1 MKKILI
7 FACLALVLV
16 LTAVACTGT
25 ETPAETTADTAVTE
39 AGTVAATEAGTVA
52 ATEAAT
58 VAETAADETVAE
70 TTVET
75 VADTETTAETVA
87 DAETVAETEADAE
100 TAVETTAETEADAE
114 TTVETEADAETTVET
129 EADAETTVETEED
142 AEISGY
148 PASIVGIGHTS
159 MDELGAQGENVDAI
173 GQVYDQIGYRRWD
186 FRVEVSLSG
195 EVKHLRDMGF
205 VAFSTVPTS
214 VSFGFV
220 FEDGREVFHPVYNR
234 EMTTEESDVMNF
246 MEGATYGQAFKGLLN
261 MQVCMDESYLKMGEN
276 LVKFMVEVDG
286 ERALVSEY
294 TVIVVE

>member
-100 TAVETTAETEADAE
+100 TAVETTA
-114 TTVETEADAETTVET
+114 ETEADAETTVET